1 MAESRA
7 KRLQIVLTLAE
18 RHEQAAA
25 QQVTEW
31 RTQVKIEREQLQQLE
46 EYTEQY
52 LQTYRAR
59 KNGLRA
65 EELITYSGFIQ
76 RLGAVRAEQQAK
88 LERVIQQHELS
99 LKVWR
104 DKHHRRQA
112 IGEMIGRLGKEDN
125 DLVEKRLQKEL
136 DELSIQQF
144 QVRQS

>member
-25 QQVTEW
+25 QQVADW
-31 RTQVKIEREQLQQLE
+31 RAQVAAEQEQLQQLE
-46 EYTEQY
+46 EYSEQY

-59 KNGLRA
+59 KSGLHA
-65 EELITYSGFIQ
+65 EELITYSAFIQ
-76 RLGAVRAEQQAK
+76 RLNAVCAEQKVK

-104 DKHHRRQA
+104 EKHHRRRS
-112 IGEMIGRLGKEDN
+112 IGEMIARLEKEDN
-125 DLVEKRLQKEL
+125 AILEKRLQKEL
-136 DELSIQQF
+136 DELSSQQF
-144 QVRQS
+144 QLKKS

>member
-25 QQVTEW
+25 QHVAEW
-31 RTQVKIEREQLQQLE
+31 RAQVNVERDQLQQLE
-46 EYTEQY
+46 EYTAQY
-52 LQTYRAR
+52 LATYGER
-59 KNGLRA
+59 KNALRA

-76 RLGAVRAEQQAK
+76 RLGAVRAEQQVK

-104 DKHHRRQA
+104 DQHHRRQA
-112 IGEMIGRLGKEDN
+112 IGELIGRLAKEDD
-125 DLVEKRLQKEL
+125 DLLEKRLQKEL

>member
-25 QQVTEW
+25 KQVAQW
-31 RTQVKIEREQLQQLE
+31 REQVVVEREQLQQLD

-52 LQTYRAR
+52 LQVYRER
-59 KNGLRA
+59 KNGLHA

-76 RLGAVRAEQQAK
+76 RLGTVKAEQESK

-99 LKVWR
+99 LKLWQ
-104 DKHHRRQA
+104 DKYHRRQSIA
-112 IGEMIGRLGKEDN
+112 DLIGRLGKEDN
-125 DLVEKRLQKEL
+125 DLLEKQLQKEL

-144 QVRQS
+144 QRR